1 MKTEKTKGF
10 TLVEIMIVVM
20 IIGLLAAIAIPGF
33 ANARRTA
40 QKNACIENLR
50 QLNGAVQQ
58 YLMQQTTTNMPPTIQ
73 PFLNVYFQNQ
83 APTNGPAGGTYN
95 LPATGDETPT
105 CTQVTEGHI
114 LSS

>member
-1 MKTEKTKGF
+1 MKKKSGF

-50 QLNGAVQQ
+50 QINGAVQQ
-58 YLMQQTTTNMPPTIQ
+58 YLMAQQTTNMPATIS
-73 PFLNVYFQNQ
+73 PGLDVYFQNQ
-83 APTNGPAGGTYN
+83 APTNGPGGGTYT
-95 LPATGDETPT
+95 LPVNGNGVPT
-105 CTQVTEGHI
+105 CALTAEGHI
-114 LSS
+114 LDS

>member
-1 MKTEKTKGF
+1 MNMKNKSGF

-50 QLNGAVQQ
+50 QINGAVQQ
-58 YLMQQTTTNMPPTIQ
+58 YVMAQQTTNMPASMAG
-73 PFLNVYFQNQ
+73 LDVYFQNA
-83 APTNGPAGGTYN
+83 APTNGPAGGLYT
-95 LPATGDETPT
+95 LPATGNEVPT
-105 CTQVTEGHI
+105 CEFSNLGHV
-114 LSS
+114 LDS

>member
-1 MKTEKTKGF
+1 MNMKNKSGF

-50 QLNGAVQQ
+50 QINGAVQQ
-58 YLMQQTTTNMPPTIQ
+58 YVMAQQTTNMPAAIAG
-73 PFLNVYFQNQ
+73 LDVYFQNA
-83 APTNGPAGGTYN
+83 APTNGPAGCSYT
-95 LPATGDETPT
+95 LPATGNEVPT
-105 CTQVTEGHI
+105 CEFSNLGHV
-114 LSS
+114 LDS

>member
-1 MKTEKTKGF
+1 MKKKSGF

-40 QKNACIENLR
+40 QRNACVENLR

-58 YLMQQTTTNMPPTIQ
+58 YLMAQATTNVTTSFADLDI
-73 PFLNVYFQNQ
+73 FFQDV
-83 APTNGPAGGTYN
+83 APTNGPAGGKYT
-95 LPATGDETPT
+95 LPKNGNEVPT
-105 CTQVTEGHI
+105 CEFAATEGHT
-114 LSS
+114 L

>member
-1 MKTEKTKGF
+1 MKKNSGF

-58 YLMQQTTTNMPPTIQ
+58 YMMANATTS
-73 PFLNVYFQNQ
+73 
-83 APTNGPAGGTYN
+83 
-95 LPATGDETPT
+95 TP
-105 CTQVTEGHI
+105 V
-114 LSS
+114 

>member
-1 MKTEKTKGF
+1 MKKSGF

-40 QKNACIENLR
+40 QRNACVENLR

-58 YLMQQTTTNMPPTIQ
+58 YLMANATTSMPSTIS
-73 PFLNVYFQNQ
+73 PDLDVYFQNT
-83 APTNGPAGGTYN
+83 APTNGPAGGTYT
-95 LPATGDETPT
+95 LPATGADVPT
-105 CTQVTEGHI
+105 CSLGASEGHV
-114 LSS
+114 LNN

>member
-1 MKTEKTKGF
+1 VKTEKTKGF

-20 IIGLLAAIAIPGF
+20 IIGLLA

>member
-1 MKTEKTKGF
+1 MKKKSGF

-58 YLMQQTTTNMPPTIQ
+58 YMMANATTSTPANISPD
-73 PFLNVYFQNQ
+73 LDVYFQNS
-83 APTNGPAGGTYN
+83 APTNGPAGGTYA
-95 LPATGDETPT
+95 LPATGNDVPT
-105 CTQVTEGHI
+105 CSLGATDDHV
-114 LSS
+114 LAN